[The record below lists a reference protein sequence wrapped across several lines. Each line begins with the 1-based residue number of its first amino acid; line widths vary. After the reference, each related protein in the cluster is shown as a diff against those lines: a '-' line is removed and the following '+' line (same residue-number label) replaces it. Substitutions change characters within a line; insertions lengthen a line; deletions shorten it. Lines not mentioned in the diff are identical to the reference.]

1 MLTNKRV
8 LLLSVFAIFF
18 TLRLYAQ
25 NSLGDPVFN
34 EDFGRGTNL
43 TPVGPPMDFRR
54 TKLDYTRNKCPNVD
68 AFGRGQYC
76 IAFTTSNCFDGTWR
90 TIYDNHTPN
99 DPYGYMMIINAS
111 EAPDVIYTND
121 IPGEKFCAGAKY
133 QLQVYVYNILNELPG
148 NVYQQPDIE
157 FTVAKTN
164 GVLLQAAIS
173 TGKIPAVGSW
183 VPYSID
189 FIAPMDGSD
198 VTITLKNKTTGT
210 DNGNDFVL
218 DDITVKAYGPVID
231 IGLGAATSPDAIT
244 QNQCL
249 GDGEA
254 KYYLKAF
261 VHNYASPVYQWQ
273 SNINN
278 GGWKNITGKT
288 QDHLDLETEFSNPQ
302 PGKYQY
308 RLGALSGPGV
318 SLNCQTF
325 SEAITI
331 NVFKNPVYSLPPVT
345 PFCKGEIL
353 TLTADKGSDY
363 LWTLPDGTTS
373 TDHYL
378 TVTTSADKSYEGE
391 YKVKITE
398 NGCSTTTKTQVI
410 VGEPLVATVD
420 NANPIVCEGDAVQI
434 GANGG
439 TTYKWTPALGL
450 DHDDIA
456 KPMANP
462 SVTTEYQVLV
472 SNGFCERKQTV
483 TVTVIKKPHAD
494 AGPDRVMMEGEP
506 ITLQGTVTGDN
517 VNHYWTSDG
526 PIDDVTSLTPKVSPT
541 ESTTY
546 ILHAEST
553 NDCGTVSDEVFV
565 RVFKKLTIPTTFTP
579 NNDGVN
585 DTWKI
590 DKLVTYPESV
600 LTIYTRAGSEVFR
613 TVGDARQWNGNYGG
627 KFLPAGVYYYVIDL
641 KNNLPKKAGWV
652 MLIR

>member
-8 LLLSVFAIFF
+8 LLLVLATFLA
-18 TLRLYAQ
+18 LRVCAQ
-25 NSLGDPVFN
+25 NSLGDPVLF
-34 EDFGRGTNL
+34 EDFGFGDPYSSTGPPL
-43 TPVGPPMDFRR
+43 KDGYTTMPVGGSGRCAAPGSYLIANSTPGCYDDAWKTLSFDHSGTSPFGYFMMVNGNA
-54 TKLDYTRNKCPNVD
+54 TPNVYYTRTISGNTFCPGSKYQFEVYLANLNN
-68 AFGRGQYC
+68 Q
-76 IAFTTSNCFDGTWR
+76 TTR
-90 TIYDNHTPN
+90 PA
-99 DPYGYMMIINAS
+99 GYV
-111 EAPDVIYTND
+111 EPDVH
-121 IPGEKFCAGAKY
+121 
-133 QLQVYVYNILNELPG
+133 
-148 NVYQQPDIE
+148 
-157 FTVAKTN
+157 FTVKTAN
-164 GVLLQAAIS
+164 GTILS
-173 TGKIPAVGSW
+173 DSYNTGPLPARGNFA
-183 VPYSID
+183 PYHVD
-189 FIAPMDGSD
+189 FVSPADGSD
-198 VTITLKNKTTGT
+198 VIISLSNNVTTGT
-210 DNGNDFVL
+210 EGNDFAM
-218 DDITVKAYGPVID
+218 DDITVKVYGPVID
-231 IGLGAATSPDAIT
+231 IGLGAVTSPNEINVT
-244 QNQCL
+244 QCL
-249 GDGEA
+249 DAGPA

-261 VHNYASPVYQWQ
+261 VHNYTSPVYQWQ

-278 GGWKNITGKT
+278 TGWKTLNGKT

-308 RLGALSGPGV
+308 RLGVLSAPGV

-325 SEAITI
+325 SEAII
-331 NVFKNPVYSLPPVT
+331 IKVFKNPAFTLPAIT
-345 PFCKGEIL
+345 SFCKGEIL
-353 TLTADKGSDY
+353 TLTADRGSDY

-378 TVTTSADKSYEGE
+378 TVTTSADKSYEGP
-391 YKVKITE
+391 YTVRVIE
-398 NGCSTTTKTQVI
+398 NGCYKESTTQVI
-410 VGEPLVATVD
+410 VGEPLIVTVD
-420 NANPIVCEGDAVQI
+420 NTNPIVCEGEAVQI

-439 TTYKWTPALGL
+439 ATYKWTPALGL
-450 DHDDIA
+450 DHDGIA
-456 KPMANP
+456 KPMASP
-462 SVTTEYQVLV
+462 TETTEYHVVV
-472 SNGFCERKQTV
+472 SNGFCEKPQTV

-652 MLIR
+652 MLVR